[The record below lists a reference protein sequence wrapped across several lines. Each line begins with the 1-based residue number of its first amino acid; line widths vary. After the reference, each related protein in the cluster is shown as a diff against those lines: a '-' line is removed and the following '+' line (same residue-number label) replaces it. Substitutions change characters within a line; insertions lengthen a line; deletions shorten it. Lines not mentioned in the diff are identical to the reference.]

1 MGISLIRLA
10 LLSIGL
16 TLLALALSLGLAQ
29 AVNDFLSFAH
39 DIASYPG
46 FAGFPG

>member
-16 TLLALALSLGLAQ
+16 SLLALALSFNLIQ
-29 AVNDFLSFAH
+29 VISNFLNFAH
-39 DIASYPG
+39 TATYPG
-46 FAGFPG
+46 YAGLPA

>member
-16 TLLALALSLGLAQ
+16 SLLAL
-29 AVNDFLSFAH
+29 VLSFNLVQVISNFLNFAH
-39 DIASYPG
+39 NTAAYPG
-46 FAGFPG
+46 YAGFP